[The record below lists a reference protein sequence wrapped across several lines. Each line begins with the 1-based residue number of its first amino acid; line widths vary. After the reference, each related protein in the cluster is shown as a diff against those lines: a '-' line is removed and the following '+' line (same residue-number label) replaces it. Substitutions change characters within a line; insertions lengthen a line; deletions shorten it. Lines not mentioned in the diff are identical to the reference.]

1 VHDFILEKIK
11 DKDIVALV
19 GAGGKTTTMMQL
31 ANHLKNLNMRVMV
44 TTTTRIFVPELAFY
58 DLLTMQK
65 DLEYQKPLIGP
76 GTITVIGNGIE
87 EPNKL
92 IGVDP
97 EWLDKIASEKW
108 FDVILVEADGSK
120 RKPIKA
126 PASHEP
132 VIPKDASCVIG
143 VIGLDALGKPLS
155 NEWVHRLTEFK
166 TITHAAEGDLI
177 NEEMLMNLIVHPE
190 GLFKKTPSI
199 AEKIVLLN
207 KAETTMHLITANNI
221 KSLLKGTEINVFVRS
236 RHG

>member
-1 VHDFILEKIK
+1 MHDFILEKIK
-11 DKDIVALV
+11 NKGIIALV
-19 GAGGKTTTMMQL
+19 GAGGKTTTMMHL

-44 TTTTRIFVPELAFY
+44 TTTTRIFVPEQAFY

-65 DLEYQKPLIGP
+65 DLEDQKPLIGP

-92 IGVDP
+92 IGVNP
-97 EWLDKIASEKW
+97 EWLDKIASDKW
-108 FDVILVEADGSK
+108 FDVILVEADGAK

-155 NEWVHRLTEFK
+155 NEWVHRLAEFK

-177 NEEMLMNLIVHPE
+177 DDEMVMNLIVHPE
-190 GLFKKTPSI
+190 GLFKNTPSK

-221 KSLLKGTEINVFVRS
+221 KSLLKGTEINIFVRS